1 MISITLIHCMRSDP
15 FETIHVHSILPLPY
29 YLSSQE
35 HLRINFYYQP
45 FFVTAIFT
53 HSLRSL
59 YCLQQF
65 LITDHSFTNM
75 KFSIISQFFLF
86 LTLSLPS
93 SNFSTYKNQTPPCST
108 KSPNTFYRL
117 PPTMSQVNLYSF
129 ILALFT
135 GDNKICSNQFNST
148 PSIRVP

>member
-53 HSLRSL
+53 YSLKSL

-75 KFSIISQFFLF
+75 KLSIISQFFFLGPLF
-86 LTLSLPS
+86 AISQIFRPIKIKLLFVPPNHQTLSIGFLL
-93 SNFSTYKNQTPPCST
+93 
-108 KSPNTFYRL
+108 R
-117 PPTMSQVNLYSF
+117 
-129 ILALFT
+129 
-135 GDNKICSNQFNST
+135 
-148 PSIRVP
+148 